1 MAVPLRKGLDELMES
16 IKNRI
21 STNAVLQPHSELQP
35 IAAMEESRAAVDK
48 AKKLMLDHASEDD

>member
-1 MAVPLRKGLDELMES
+1 MES
-16 IKNRI
+16 VKKI

-35 IAAMEESRAAVDK
+35 IAAREGIRAAVDK